1 MRISDWSSYVCSSD
15 LRLERQA
22 DHLLGGALRVV
33 TGLGCVG
40 DATAGPVRGPA
51 GAGPGATG
59 ALLLPR
65 LRATAT
71 HLGAGLGGLRAA
83 ALGGELRGHDLVHDR
98 DVRLDAEHGIVELDG
113 ARLDRQSGV
122 EGKSVSVR
130 VDLGGSRCI

>member
-83 ALGGELRGHDLVHDR
+83 ALGGELRGHDLVQDR
-98 DVRLDAEHGIVELDG
+98 KRTRPNTSH
-113 ARLDRQSGV
+113 
-122 EGKSVSVR
+122 
-130 VDLGGSRCI
+130 